1 MSGSALVAEHLT
13 RVFGRDAFPAVTDVS
28 LSIDYGHVH
37 ALLGPNGAG
46 KTTTVR
52 MCSTLL
58 KPSLGSLTIGGI
70 DAVQHPERVRRAL
83 GLVLGGELGFYS
95 RASARDNLLFFA
107 DVAGVASGERR
118 IEVRRVLERVELAD
132 RADTKVGEFSRGMRQ
147 RLHIARALLGHPRL
161 LLLDEPTTGLDPE
174 ISLSI
179 RDLIGTLASDGVA
192 ILLTSHSMVEIEE
205 LATEISVIGAGSIA
219 VHGSVRDITG
229 FADVSRTTTATL
241 PASAG
246 KMRDA
251 IMERIAPYG
260 TVSFR
265 PKGSSWNLTVYWSG
279 ANAARSDMIGQ
290 VLEHEGVPVP
300 NDLFTRAANLEDA
313 YLALAD
319 RLKR

>member
-1 MSGSALVAEHLT
+1 MSDSALVAESLT
-13 RVFGRDAFPAVTDVS
+13 RVFGKDHFPAVSDVS

-46 KTTTVR
+46 KTTMVR

-58 KPSLGSLTIGGI
+58 KPSSGTLMIGGMN
-70 DAVQHPERVRRAL
+70 AVQHPERARRAL
-83 GLVLGGELGFYS
+83 GLVLGGELGFYT
-95 RASARDNLLFFA
+95 RASARENLLFFA
-107 DVAGVASGERR
+107 DVAGVASGERHT
-118 IEVRRVLERVELAD
+118 EVRRVLERVELAD
-132 RADTKVGEFSRGMRQ
+132 RAETKVGEFSRGMRQ

-179 RDLIGTLASDGVA
+179 RDLIGKLAADGVA
-192 ILLTSHSMVEIEE
+192 ILLTSHSMAEIEE

-219 VHGSVRDITG
+219 VHGSVRDIAG

-241 PASAG
+241 PASAD
-246 KMRDA
+246 KLRDA

-265 PKGSSWNLTVYWSG
+265 PKGTSWKLTVYWSG
-279 ANAARSDMIGQ
+279 ANAAGSDMIGQ
-290 VLEHEGVPVP
+290 VLEHEGIPAP
-300 NDLFTRAANLEDA
+300 DDLFTRAANLEDA